1 MHNYTL
7 LTGRRHNNE
16 LAVVP
21 GLPCSVHILT
31 RYTHAQ
37 MPRAE
42 CIITI
47 INSFISLASQP
58 SSAPTQ
64 LPGPLTLFFCL
75 PASGLLNSFSPQ
87 SLSPSALPSLALHD
101 HTERTCLASL
111 ALHDHTERTCLAS
124 LA

>member
-1 MHNYTL
+1 MIVHHAGIKLIIIIITIIK
-7 LTGRRHNNE
+7 NE
-16 LAVVP
+16 AIVV
-21 GLPCSVHILT
+21 IT

-47 INSFISLASQP
+47 IISLASQP
-58 SSAPTQ
+58 SSAPIQ

-87 SLSPSALPSLALHD
+87 S
-101 HTERTCLASL
+101 
-111 ALHDHTERTCLAS
+111 
-124 LA
+124 